1 MERALKLPRRSGL
14 FFDSITPE
22 DGLFIKV
29 HSVLLKKKTKY
40 QKVEIAEL
48 GLFGKSLILDGKIQ
62 STVFDEFIYHEAL
75 VHPVML
81 SHPSPEN
88 VLVIGGGE
96 GATIR
101 EVLRHRTVKR
111 CDMVDLDREVVDICK
126 KHLPEMHQG
135 SFNDPRVNLFFE
147 DGRKYLEQCEDNTYD
162 IVIMDS
168 TDPIEY
174 GPSYLLFTVEF
185 FKIVKKKLRE
195 KGAIVIQSNMVR
207 PGDVLCFGSV
217 LKTLSKVFPIS
228 YGYYTYVPAFF
239 TEWGF
244 TVGSKGPDI
253 RKFGSEELDK
263 IIRKRIKGKT
273 KFISGDVIHKMLV
286 IPKNIQE
293 EIKAVSRIIR
303 DSEPLFV
310 I

>member
-1 MERALKLPRRSGL
+1 MNLPKRSGL

-22 DGLFIKV
+22 DGLYIKV
-29 HSVLLKKKTKY
+29 HSRLLKKQTQY
-40 QKVEIAEL
+40 QKVEIVEL
-48 GLFGKSLILDGKIQ
+48 GLFGKSLILDGKVQ
-62 STVFDEFIYHEAL
+62 STVFDEFIYHESL

-101 EVLRHRTVKR
+101 EVLRHKSVKR
-111 CDMVDLDREVVDICK
+111 CDMVDLDREVVEICK
-126 KHLPEMHQG
+126 LHLPEMHQG
-135 SFNDPRVNLFFE
+135 SFDDPRVNLFFD
-147 DGRKYLEQCEDNTYD
+147 DGRKYLEKCENHLYD
-162 IVIMDS
+162 IIIMDS

-185 FKIVKKKLRE
+185 FRTVKKKLTK

-207 PGDVLCFGSV
+207 PGDVLCFASV
-217 LKTLSKVFPIS
+217 LKTLSKVFTVS
-228 YGYYTYVPAFF
+228 YGYYTYIPAFF

-244 TVGSKGPDI
+244 AVGSKEPDI
-253 RKFGSEELDK
+253 RKLNAQKLDNA
-263 IIRKRIKGKT
+263 IRRRIKGKM
-273 KFISGDVIHKMLV
+273 KFISGDVIHKMLI
-286 IPKNIQE
+286 IPKNLQKE
-293 EIKAVSRIIR
+293 MKMVSRIIR